1 MTLETAETKT
11 GTGGA
16 LMSGMLEC
24 LRPLVVEDLVRI
36 GNRYDGGY
44 IITERV
50 IPSTEYLISFG
61 VNEDWT
67 FEEEFHRRNPA
78 CNIHA
83 YDHTVSERHFRRQV
97 RKALERC
104 LLLKSGGYRT
114 FRKYSKIHREF
125 KEFFSG
131 NRIHF
136 PERIYNRAENAS
148 DATIEKVFSRING
161 APRVAVKMD
170 IEGAEYRVI
179 GPLLE
184 YEDRIDLMVIEFHDT
199 EPLRQTFLSN
209 INQLLRS
216 YHIVHLHGN
225 NAGGVAQD
233 GFPELAEVT
242 FLSRRFQ
249 VPPVYRK
256 ELPLGGIDAPNF
268 PRKQDFK
275 LRFSQGT

>member
-1 MTLETAETKT
+1 MTLDTAETNA

-16 LMSGMLEC
+16 QMPGMLEC
-24 LRPLVVEDLVRI
+24 LRPLVVEDLVRV
-36 GNRYDGGY
+36 GNRHDGGY
-44 IITERV
+44 IIPERV

-67 FEEEFHRRNPA
+67 FEEDFHRRNPE

-104 LLLKSGGYRT
+104 VLLKRGGYRS
-114 FRKYSKIHREF
+114 FRTHLKIHREF

-136 PERIYNRAENAS
+136 PERIFNRAENAN
-148 DATIEKVFSRING
+148 DATIEKVFSRVSG
-161 APRVAVKMD
+161 TPRVALKMD

-199 EPLRQTFLSN
+199 EPLRQTFLFN
-209 INQLLRS
+209 IDQLLRS
-216 YHIVHLHGN
+216 YQIVHLHGN

-233 GFPELAEVT
+233 GLPELAEVT

-249 VPPVYRK
+249 VASVYRN

-268 PRKQDFK
+268 PQKRDFK